1 MCWPIWQKQK
11 KNTEFLFKKK
21 KEEEEEEEETSQPM
35 YTGSV
40 QGLLLKSSKSTQSK
54 IPEN

>member
-1 MCWPIWQKQK
+1 MLTHLAKTK
-11 KNTEFLFKKK
+11 EKTLNFYSKKK
-21 KEEEEEEEETSQPM
+21 KEEEEETSQPM

-40 QGLLLKSSKSTQSK
+40 QGLLLKSSISTKSK

>member
-21 KEEEEEEEETSQPM
+21 KKEEEEETSQPM